1 VIGFSGIEPELKQ
14 AAALDGAGSWS
25 TFRFIVIPLASTAML
40 SGMVMTWARALGE
53 FGATIIFAGNFPGRT
68 QTMPLAIYL
77 GFELELKMAL
87 TLSAI
92 LILLSFLALLI
103 AKGFLHYQF
112 QFDVAENKT
121 IER

>member
-1 VIGFSGIEPELKQ
+1 
-14 AAALDGAGSWS
+14 
-25 TFRFIVIPLASTAML
+25 
-40 SGMVMTWARALGE
+40 
-53 FGATIIFAGNFPGRT
+53 
-68 QTMPLAIYL
+68 LAIYL